1 MTNRAFAVRK
11 RSISMLCAGLLVF
24 ACGLASTA
32 LAATQISPTL
42 ISTSTTTRAIALESV
57 TMHAEPFSLSSEGNF
72 NAGDPRTRIEIF
84 CMNLDFL
91 AGEMSQS
98 GNILVGDPNALTV
111 DAEDAARNH
120 YSLKVEYVAQVP
132 PLLDSQ
138 GNITTDFR
146 GLYMVIVRLNDSM
159 PSNLGDVLIRL
170 NLHGMSSN
178 RVRLAIGA
186 VGGGPAD
193 DVGAVPTPAPTNPP
207 APVTPLTLAQF
218 QAQFNNPAFP
228 SDQDLRRFLEQ
239 ASWGGKG
246 DDSDFNHLR
255 AIGIPAYLNEQF
267 NMPTQFNDASDPLF
281 LLSSDYPASAFYPQ
295 FYPAS
300 PPAPPC
306 DATCVRDFYS
316 LYPLQ
321 KQFMLNA
328 LTQQD
333 QLRQRVSFAFHK
345 FIVVGGQP
353 LNNNQAFWYAPYLQ
367 TIDRDSLGNFR
378 TMLFEITLNPGMGE
392 YLNMRG
398 NSVVNRAN
406 PTPNENYARE
416 IMQLFSIGVDTLNQN
431 GTPVLDAQGN
441 RVPSYDQTTIAN
453 LARVFTGWDLGPNK
467 ISAVDGTATVAN
479 YLDPMVPNGNANRYD
494 IAAKTLLTD
503 INHASPV
510 VVPACANCVVGN
522 SNNLANTQAYAI
534 ASLNAAIDNLF
545 NHPNTGPY
553 VCTQLIRQTVTSN
566 PAPAYVGRCAAA
578 FANNGSGVRGDMK
591 AVITA
596 TLLDPEARG
605 DVKTDPNYG
614 HLREPVLLMT
624 HLLRAFNATT
634 DGVLVTS
641 TGGSFS
647 TPLGQN
653 VFNPPTVFSYFP
665 ADFGLPGTSLVGPEF
680 GILDTSTTYARAN
693 FMNTLFVANSGNGIP
708 ASGTNRPTGTQISFA
723 SYQAILTGGGTPQQ
737 LVDALNTRLMHGSM
751 SSAMNANI
759 VATVTAITNANAT
772 TQALQRTQTAIYL
785 IASSAQYQVER

>member
-1 MTNRAFAVRK
+1 MTNRAFALRK
-11 RSISMLCAGLLVF
+11 RFISMLCAGFVVF
-24 ACGLASTA
+24 AGGLSGAA
-32 LAATQISPTL
+32 LAAPQISPTL

-57 TMHAEPFSLSSEGNF
+57 TRHSEPFSLSSEGNF
-72 NAGDPRTRIEIF
+72 NAADPRTRIEIY

-91 AGEMSQS
+91 AGEMSTS

-111 DAEDAARNH
+111 DAEDAAHNH

-132 PLLDSQ
+132 PFTDSQ
-138 GNITTDFR
+138 GTTDFR

-159 PSNLGDVLIRL
+159 TSNLGDVLLRL
-170 NLHGMSSN
+170 TLHGMSSN
-178 RVRLAIGA
+178 RVRTAIGA
-186 VGGGPAD
+186 IGGGPAD
-193 DVGAVPTPAPTNPP
+193 DVGAVPTPAPATPP
-207 APVTPLTLAQF
+207 TPIMSPQTIAQF
-218 QAQFNNPAFP
+218 QAQFSNPAFP

-267 NMPTQFNDASDPLF
+267 NTPTQFNDASDPLF

-300 PPAPPC
+300 PPAPVC
-306 DATCVRDFYS
+306 DANCQRDFYS

-328 LTQQD
+328 LTQPD

-345 FIVVGGQP
+345 FIVAGGQV

-367 TIDRDSLGNFR
+367 TIDRNSFGNFR
-378 TMLFEITLNPGMGE
+378 NMLFEITLNPGMGE

-398 NSVVNRAN
+398 NSVVTRAN

-431 GTPVLDAQGN
+431 GTPVLDGQGN

-467 ISAVDGTATVAN
+467 NSAVDGTASVAN

-494 IAAKTLLTD
+494 IAAKTLLAD
-503 INHASPV
+503 INHGSPV
-510 VVPACANCVVGN
+510 VVPACANCVVGGV
-522 SNNLANTQAYAI
+522 NNLANTQAYAI
-534 ASLNAAIDNLF
+534 TSLNTAIDNLF
-545 NHPNTGPY
+545 NNPNTGPY
-553 VCTQLIRQTVTSN
+553 VCTQLIHQMVTSN
-566 PAPAYVGRCAAA
+566 PAPAYVGRCSAA
-578 FANNGSGVRGDMK
+578 FANNGSGVRGDIK

-596 TLLDPEARG
+596 ILLDPEARG
-605 DVKTDPNYG
+605 DVKTDPNFG

-624 HLLRAFNATT
+624 HLLRALNASG

-641 TGGSFS
+641 TGGSFG

-693 FMNTLFVANSGNGIP
+693 FMNTLLLQNTGIP
-708 ASGTNRPTGTQISFA
+708 GIPPSGTNRPTGTIINYA
-723 SYQAILTGGGTPQQ
+723 AYQTLAANNPTSQQ
-737 LVDALNTRLMHGSM
+737 LVDALNAKLMHGAM
-751 SSAMNANI
+751 SQAMNANI
-759 VATVTAITNANAT
+759 VAAVNAITSADPAG
-772 TQALQRTQTAIYL
+772 RTRTAIYL
-785 IASSAQYQVER
+785 VASSAQYQVER